1 MINSRSP
8 IPWSSS
14 SPGVGLG
21 RTTLAD
27 SAPVVDVEDLV
38 QPLQGRVIELQF
50 GSAIQPSELI
60 DGPNADDG
68 RSDGGV
74 LEHPGGR
81 DDVLG
86 FPQLATKLGEIPELA
101 ILGTDPDPVLLLY
114 LTGPAAVE
122 GLGLAG

>member
-1 MINSRSP
+1 
-8 IPWSSS
+8 
-14 SPGVGLG
+14 
-21 RTTLAD
+21 LAD
-27 SAPVVDVEDLV
+27 SAPIVDVENLV
-38 QPLQGRVIELQF
+38 QPLPGCVIELQF
-50 GSAIQPSELI
+50 GSPIEPSELI

-86 FPQLATKLGEIPELA
+86 FPELATELGEVPELA
-101 ILGTDPDPVLLLY
+101 VLGTDPDPVLLLY

-122 GLGLAG
+122 GLGLTRQ